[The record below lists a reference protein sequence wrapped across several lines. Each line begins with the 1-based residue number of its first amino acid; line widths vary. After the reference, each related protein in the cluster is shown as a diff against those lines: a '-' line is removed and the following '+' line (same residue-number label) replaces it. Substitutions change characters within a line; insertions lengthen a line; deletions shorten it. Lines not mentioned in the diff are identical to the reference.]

1 MRGPEQDWKLSQLEL
16 SKEVG
21 SRMDRPDI
29 RATEIA
35 DYAYCARSW
44 WLKRVQGVKAE
55 SEGLR
60 AGTAAHEAAGQRV
73 ATVVQADQ
81 LVKGL
86 VWALAGLIV
95 MGLLVILGGAR

>member
-1 MRGPEQDWKLSQLEL
+1 MRGPEQDWKLSQPEL

-29 RATEIA
+29 RATEVA
-35 DYAYCARSW
+35 EYAYCARSW

-73 ATVVQADQ
+73 ATAVQADW

-86 VWALAGLIV
+86 VWVLVGLV
-95 MGLLVILGGAR
+95 AFGLLMLIGR

>member
-1 MRGPEQDWKLSQLEL
+1 MREPEQEL
-16 SKEVG
+16 SKEIGV
-21 SRMDRPDI
+21 RMDRPDI

-44 WLKRVQGVKAE
+44 WLKRVQGVTAE

-73 ATVVQADQ
+73 ATVVQADR
-81 LVKGL
+81 LVTRL
-86 VWALAGLIV
+86 VWVLVALVAF
-95 MGLLVILGGAR
+95 GLLVLIGR

>member
-1 MRGPEQDWKLSQLEL
+1 MRGPEQDCKLSQSEL

-21 SRMDRPDI
+21 PRMDRPDI

-44 WLKRVQGVKAE
+44 WLKRVQGVTAE

-73 ATVVQADQ
+73 ATAVQADQ

-86 VWALAGLIV
+86 VWILVGLV
-95 MGLLVILGGAR
+95 AFGLLILIGR

>member
-1 MRGPEQDWKLSQLEL
+1 MRGPEQEWKLSQSAL

-44 WLKRVQGVKAE
+44 WLKRVQGVTAE
-55 SEGLR
+55 SEGLH
-60 AGTAAHEAAGQRV
+60 AGMAAHEAAGQRV
-73 ATVVQADQ
+73 ATVVRVDRM
-81 LVKGL
+81 VKGL
-86 VWALAGLIV
+86 VWILVALVALGV
-95 MGLLVILGGAR
+95 LVWIGR